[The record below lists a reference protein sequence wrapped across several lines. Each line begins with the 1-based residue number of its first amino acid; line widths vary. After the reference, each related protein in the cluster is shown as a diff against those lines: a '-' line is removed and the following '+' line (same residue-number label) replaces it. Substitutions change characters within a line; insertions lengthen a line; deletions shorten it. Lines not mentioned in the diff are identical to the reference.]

1 MDFGCTLLS
10 VAFFRNHRDAA
21 NAKQSHVC
29 SAEAFFCVRVAV
41 KPIRSVSACQ
51 IIGKTRSLIQLYS
64 VQPFIV
70 VLSTVK
76 NTPNSPHWHSGQVD
90 LTNGTEK
97 LTEKKEVLRPTV
109 TTKVL
114 S

>member
-1 MDFGCTLLS
+1 M
-10 VAFFRNHRDAA
+10 
-21 NAKQSHVC
+21 
-29 SAEAFFCVRVAV
+29 
-41 KPIRSVSACQ
+41 
-51 IIGKTRSLIQLYS
+51 
-64 VQPFIV
+64 

-76 NTPNSPHWHSGQVD
+76 NTPNSQYWHSGQVD